1 MLDLF
6 LNNEFDFDKSDICVH
21 SDDSYDMAK
30 VSTAEL
36 EQKYGV
42 KSVQDAMGYTS
53 YMVFRS
59 LLESEMIDNELN
71 TSNCRFTVVQREGK
85 SSVYIDEKI
94 KEELSAEQD
103 YKINTALTDSSGS
116 PFSVGAL
123 ALLVMKKRLSQSN
136 NFSPETLTAGFN
148 VDEKDTFEGWCKED
162 YLITRE
168 IYDKI
173 KEISVDM
180 MIDIFEKPKNFK
192 INEDTTMVECFA
204 KDLNRESRRIGGQ
217 ILQLWENSSINLE
230 GTRTQQHIVE
240 LLQFLKQKHPLE
252 NIEKPS
258 SVIDLGKQTLEL
270 QKDPLKKQLLEKV
283 ESELRKQ
290 EGNLI
295 QTDDK
300 SK

>member
-1 MLDLF
+1 
-6 LNNEFDFDKSDICVH
+6 
-21 SDDSYDMAK
+21 
-30 VSTAEL
+30 
-36 EQKYGV
+36 
-42 KSVQDAMGYTS
+42 
-53 YMVFRS
+53 
-59 LLESEMIDNELN
+59 
-71 TSNCRFTVVQREGK
+71 
-85 SSVYIDEKI
+85 
-94 KEELSAEQD
+94 
-103 YKINTALTDSSGS
+103 
-116 PFSVGAL
+116 
-123 ALLVMKKRLSQSN
+123 
-136 NFSPETLTAGFN
+136 
-148 VDEKDTFEGWCKED
+148 
-162 YLITRE
+162 
-168 IYDKI
+168 
-173 KEISVDM
+173 
-180 MIDIFEKPKNFK
+180 
-192 INEDTTMVECFA
+192 MVECFA